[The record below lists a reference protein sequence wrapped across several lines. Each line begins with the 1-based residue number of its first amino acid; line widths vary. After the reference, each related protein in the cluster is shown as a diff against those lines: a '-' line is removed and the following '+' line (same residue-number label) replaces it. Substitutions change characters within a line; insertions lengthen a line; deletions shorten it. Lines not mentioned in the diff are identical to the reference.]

1 MEKKIGTIW
10 AVRIN
15 AVIVTIIGIA
25 MLLAS
30 RLLEVT
36 VGTSAILLFVTV
48 IVLGVY
54 TVVSSCLYISW
65 LQIPISSH
73 LVCETLDPM

>member
-54 TVVSSCLYISW
+54 TVVYSCLYI
-65 LQIPISSH
+65 
-73 LVCETLDPM
+73 

>member
-54 TVVSSCLYISW
+54 TVVSRCLYI
-65 LQIPISSH
+65 
-73 LVCETLDPM
+73 

>member
-36 VGTSAILLFVTV
+36 VGASAILLFVTV

-54 TVVSSCLYISW
+54 TVVSSCLYI
-65 LQIPISSH
+65 
-73 LVCETLDPM
+73 

>member
-1 MEKKIGTIW
+1 MEKKVGTVW
-10 AVRIN
+10 AVRIS

-36 VGTSAILLFVTV
+36 VGAGAIVLFVVV

-65 LQIPISSH
+65 LQLPISYH
-73 LVCETLDPM
+73 VICESLYPT

>member
-54 TVVSSCLYISW
+54 TVVYSCL
-65 LQIPISSH
+65 
-73 LVCETLDPM
+73 DN